1 MSCSFQFKQFAVS
14 QEASAMKVGTD
25 GVLLGAW
32 VSLRGDERRI
42 LDVGTGTG
50 LIALM
55 LAQRTAPAQSRTAP
69 AQSPAPCRLST
80 RDQGPAPEAF
90 RDAAEPGSPES
101 LRSSL
106 REAVQQ
112 VSEAMAPMIL
122 GIDIDPMAAREAAG
136 NFAASPWANRL
147 SALPVSVQSFLSEWE
162 QNRPLLFPKQTSY
175 PQSGTKHPDFVP
187 ETNPRDVANGATSRD
202 AYRVANGVAGE
213 PAHGNS
219 DDVAGGDAC
228 RVAND
233 DANDVAHGVAGEP
246 GGGNTS
252 DVASEFV
259 CGEAGGENPEVRS
272 FDLIVSN
279 PPFFAAEVAA
289 PDARRSAARQ
299 SGSLPPAELLA
310 AVRKLLSPSGRLAV
324 IYPLGEAAAFRLEAE
339 AAGLYLSRQTQVITT
354 PGQPP
359 KRLLMEF
366 SRTAG
371 MPRFDDLVIGSAEY
385 RNLTG
390 DFYL

>member
-1 MSCSFQFKQFAVS
+1 
-14 QEASAMKVGTD
+14 MKVGTD

-32 VSLRGDERRI
+32 VTLRGDERRI

-55 LAQRTAPAQSRTAP
+55 LAQRTAPAQSRTVPAQCRTAP

-80 RDQGPAPEAF
+80 RDQGPAPGAF
-90 RDAAEPGSPES
+90 RNASEPGSPES

-106 REAVQQ
+106 REEVQQ

-122 GIDIDPMAAREAAG
+122 GIDIDPTAAREAAG
-136 NFAASPWANRL
+136 NFAASPWTERL
-147 SALPVSVQSFLSEWE
+147 SALPVSAQSFLSEWE

-187 ETNPRDVANGATSRD
+187 ETTPRDDANGATSGD
-202 AYRVANGVAGE
+202 ACRVANGVAGE

-219 DDVAGGDAC
+219 DDVA
-228 RVAND
+228 
-233 DANDVAHGVAGEP
+233 
-246 GGGNTS
+246 
-252 DVASEFV
+252 SEFV
-259 CGEAGGENPEVRS
+259 CGEAGEENPEVRS

-279 PPFFAAEVAA
+279 PPFFKGSLKA
-289 PDARRSAARQ
+289 PEARRRAARHDET
-299 SGSLPPAELLA
+299 LPPTELIA
-310 AVRKLLSPSGRLAV
+310 AARKLLSPAGRLAV
-324 IYPLGEAAAFRLEAE
+324 IYPPEEARAFVLEAE
-339 AAGLYLSRQTQVITT
+339 AAGLYLTRLTRVISVA
-354 PGQPP
+354 GQPP
-359 KRLLMEF
+359 KRHLLEF

-371 MPRFDDLVIGSAEY
+371 MPLFDDLVIGSAEY

>member
-1 MSCSFQFKQFAVS
+1 MLCSFQFKQFAVS
-14 QEASAMKVGTD
+14 QEVSAMKVGTD

-55 LAQRTAPAQSRTAP
+55 LAQRTAPAQNPAP
-69 AQSPAPCRLST
+69 AQSPAPSRLST
-80 RDQGPAPEAF
+80 RDQGPAPGAF
-90 RDAAEPGSPES
+90 RNASEPGSPES

-106 REAVQQ
+106 REEVQQ

-122 GIDIDPMAAREAAG
+122 GIDIDPTAVREAAG
-136 NFAASPWANRL
+136 NFAASPWAERL
-147 SALPVSVQSFLSEWE
+147 SAHPVSIQSFLSEWE

-175 PQSGTKHPDFVP
+175 PQSGTKRPDFVP
-187 ETNPRDVANGATSRD
+187 ETTPRDDANGATS
-202 AYRVANGVAGE
+202 G
-213 PAHGNS
+213 
-219 DDVAGGDAC
+219 DVC

-233 DANDVAHGVAGEP
+233 VANGVAGEP

-259 CGEAGGENPEVRS
+259 CGEAGGENPGVRP

-310 AVRKLLSPSGRLAV
+310 AARKLLSPAGRLAV
-324 IYPLGEAAAFRLEAE
+324 IYPPEEARAFVLEAE
-339 AAGLYLSRQTQVITT
+339 AAGLYLTRLTRVISVA
-354 PGQPP
+354 GQPP
-359 KRLLMEF
+359 KRHLMEF

-371 MPRFDDLVIGSAEY
+371 MPLFDDLVIGSAEY